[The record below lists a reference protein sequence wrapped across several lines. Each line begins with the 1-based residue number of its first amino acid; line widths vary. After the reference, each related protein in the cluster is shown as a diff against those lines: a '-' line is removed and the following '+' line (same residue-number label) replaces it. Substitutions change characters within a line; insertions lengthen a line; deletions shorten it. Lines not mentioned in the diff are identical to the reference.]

1 MINRVSTASQYQSLT
16 SNLMRKQG
24 ELNTSNE
31 HLATGRRVLTAG
43 DDPVSSVMIQNYRQE
58 QTLITQYQDAITLA
72 TNRMNVTESTLTG
85 VENNLDVTKQK
96 VIRMINGAMA
106 AEDRS
111 AFKDEL
117 QSLYDELLGL
127 ANTQDESGNYIFAG
141 TQSAT
146 KPFMQNG
153 QTPPTIVYQGDDQ
166 ARHSQIDKN
175 LEVKTS
181 LTGNDVF
188 MAIPNPYG
196 DYRPDFSGLQPD
208 SQLHILT
215 ATNSNPNDSNNYSVK
230 FVDNAG
236 VMEYQLYQGDPTTG
250 VLLDQNTYDPK
261 VGVNFDLAA
270 AGGAGTLDFQ
280 FDGEIKLGDSVA
292 LTPSKTFNVLDSLK
306 DAINNAEQPTSSAE
320 GNANLQRVIDD
331 LNGAFIHM
339 NQQRSQ
345 VGSVLQTLD
354 RQGEQHKDFELTL
367 NKAQSGLEDL
377 DYSKAIIDMNEQS
390 MALQASQAAFNKTK
404 ELTLFNYL

>member
-1 MINRVSTASQYQSLT
+1 
-16 SNLMRKQG
+16 
-24 ELNTSNE
+24 
-31 HLATGRRVLTAG
+31 
-43 DDPVSSVMIQNYRQE
+43 MIQNYRQE

-166 ARHSQIDKN
+166 ARHGQIDKN

-188 MAIPNPYG
+188 MGIPNPYG
-196 DYRPDFSGLQPD
+196 DYRPDFSNLQPD
-208 SQLHILT
+208 SQPHVLT

-236 VMEYQLYQGDPTTG
+236 VMEYQIYQGDPTTG
-250 VLLDQNTYDPK
+250 VLLEQNTYEPE
-261 VGVNFDLAA
+261 VGISFDLAA

-292 LTPSKTFNVLDSLK
+292 LNPSKTFNVLDSLQ

-354 RQGEQHKDFELTL
+354 RQSEQHKDFELTL

>member
-117 QSLYDELLGL
+117 QSLYNELLGL

-153 QTPPTIVYQGDDQ
+153 QTPPTIVYLGDDQ

-188 MAIPNPYG
+188 MEIPNPYG

-208 SQLHILT
+208 SQLHVLT

-236 VMEYQLYQGDPTTG
+236 VMEYQLYQGDSTTG
-250 VLLDQNTYDPK
+250 VLLEQNIYEPE
-261 VGVNFDLAA
+261 VGISYDLAA
-270 AGGAGTLDFQ
+270 AGGTGTLDFQ
-280 FDGEIKLGDSVA
+280 FDGGIKLGDSVA
-292 LTPSKTFNVLDSLK
+292 LNLSKTFNVLDSLQ

-331 LNGAFIHM
+331 LNGGFIHM

-354 RQGEQHKDFELTL
+354 RQSEQHKDFELTL

>member
-146 KPFMQNG
+146 KPFIQNG

-208 SQLHILT
+208 SQLHVLT
-215 ATNSNPNDSNNYSVK
+215 ATNSNPNDTNNYSVK

-250 VLLDQNTYDPK
+250 
-261 VGVNFDLAA
+261 
-270 AGGAGTLDFQ
+270 GT
-280 FDGEIKLGDSVA
+280 IR
-292 LTPSKTFNVLDSLK
+292 SK
-306 DAINNAEQPTSSAE
+306 
-320 GNANLQRVIDD
+320 
-331 LNGAFIHM
+331 
-339 NQQRSQ
+339 
-345 VGSVLQTLD
+345 
-354 RQGEQHKDFELTL
+354 
-367 NKAQSGLEDL
+367 
-377 DYSKAIIDMNEQS
+377 
-390 MALQASQAAFNKTK
+390 
-404 ELTLFNYL
+404 YL